1 MSESLVIRLDPAPC
15 DTATWVAV
23 DATGALLDQPAA
35 GPLAAASP
43 AAAGRQVIALLP
55 ALEVLRT
62 SADVPL
68 KAGSRLLQALP
79 FALEEQLAADVDEL
93 HFAAGS
99 RDEHGRV
106 PVAVVRRDAMA
117 AWTQRLGEAGLKA
130 AHAYCESDAVG
141 AMPNTA
147 TLLIQ
152 ADGAVLTAA
161 DGSATALDCDN
172 LDAVLEL
179 WVSQQLAGADAS
191 MPLHLVVYGTPAVL
205 APFAPTWERLQVRL
219 ASLDVRGLAE
229 GALPRLAA
237 RIVTSPGIDL
247 LQGEFARRAG
257 LASYWPAWRL
267 CAALAA
273 ALALLALGV
282 QLLETSRLGRE
293 AARLDSTIDQA
304 FHYVFPDAGPVAD
317 ARTELSARLQQL
329 GQQGAGGPREFLDV
343 LRVVGQTVKAENQAR
358 IEGLSYR
365 PGTLELRL
373 RAPNVEAL
381 DRIQQG
387 VTQSGGV
394 RAQIQ
399 SANSVGDQVVG
410 RLQITRAGG

>member
-35 GPLAAASP
+35 GPLSAASP

-62 SADVPL
+62 SAEVPL
-68 KAGSRLLQALP
+68 KAGSRLLQVLP

-117 AWTQRLGEAGLKA
+117 AWTRRLDEAGIDA

-147 TLLIQ
+147 TLLVQ

-161 DGSATALDCDN
+161 DGSATPLDCDN

-179 WVSQQLAGADAS
+179 WVSQQLADAS
-191 MPLHLVVYGTPAVL
+191 VPLHLVVYGTPAML
-205 APFAPTWERLQVRL
+205 APFAPTWERLQARL

-257 LASYWPAWRL
+257 LAGFWPAWRL
-267 CAALAA
+267 STALAA

-293 AARLDSTIDQA
+293 AARLDGTIDQA
-304 FHYVFPDAGPVAD
+304 FHHVFPDAGPVAD

-329 GQQGAGGPREFLDV
+329 GQQGVGGPHEFLDV
-343 LRVVGQTVKAENQAR
+343 LRVVGQAVQAENQAR